1 MNDIENSFLMDR
13 GDIALMKA
21 ISRGDRESY
30 LILVKRYSDMIFRN
44 AFRILCCRED
54 ADAVTLRTFKAL
66 KTDVLQYDD
75 RFSLAEWLLRRMC
88 IYSRMRIIRR
98 RALRI
103 FGISTE
109 LYVGAAPVADH
120 QDDFLVK
127 QAWELYCR
135 ATKRMTPLQ
144 CIVFSLYILEGL
156 PQDRISEMLGLPHL
170 TIVMATRHAEEKVIE
185 ELRHYKRDEDYH
197 NYIYFLKKVADSLTS
212 DEIFAYI
219 CAHF

>member
-13 GDIALMKA
+13 GDLALMKDV
-21 ISRGDRESY
+21 SRGSRESY
-30 LILVKRYSDMIFRN
+30 LILVNRYVDLIFRN
-44 AFRILCCRED
+44 AFRILCNRED
-54 ADAVTLRTFKAL
+54 ANAVTLKTFRAL
-66 KTDVLQYDD
+66 RNNILQYDD
-75 RFSLAEWLLRRMC
+75 RFTLAEWLLKKLC
-88 IYSRMRIIRR
+88 IYSRMRITRR
-98 RALRI
+98 RALRF
-103 FGISTE
+103 FGVSAE
-109 LYVGAAPVADH
+109 LYVGAAPVSDH

-144 CIVFSLYILEGL
+144 CIVFSLYVLEGL

-185 ELRHYKRDEDYH
+185 ELRHYKRDDDYH
-197 NYIYFLKKVADSLTS
+197 NYIYFLKKVADSLKS

-219 CAHF
+219 CGHF